1 MDYQALA
8 TKYVGDTAARY
19 DGHRERD
26 GKWRAEDE
34 AAEEMLSLVARGAR
48 TLDIPV
54 GTGRLLPALKAR
66 GFVAHGLD
74 VSPDMLAIARGR
86 ADSLGLK
93 VELGLGD
100 IRNIPFGDGHFELVS
115 CLRFLNW
122 IDGQATEEVVTEL
135 ARVTSDKL
143 LLGIR
148 YLPPFDELKQYDS
161 RTVRLGMR
169 VLGLTRLRA
178 RRHGLHVQHKGFI
191 ETLFERLRLEIIDAQ
206 HIERRFD
213 GTDYVFFLLQK
224 R

>member
-1 MDYQALA
+1 M
-8 TKYVGDTAARY
+8 KYVGDTAARY

-26 GKWRAEDE
+26 SKWRAEDE
-34 AAEEMLSLVARGAR
+34 AAEAMLRVVDRGAR

-54 GTGRLLPALKAR
+54 GTGRLLPYLQAR
-66 GFVAHGLD
+66 GFAAHGLD
-74 VSPDMLAIARGR
+74 ISPDMLAIARGR
-86 ADSLGLK
+86 AD
-93 VELGLGD
+93 ELGFAVNLGIGD
-100 IRNIPFGDGHFELVS
+100 IRNIPFGDDHFELVT

-122 IDGQATEEVVTEL
+122 IDGHATEAAVTEL

-148 YLPPFDELKQYDS
+148 YLPPLDELKECDRPALS
-161 RTVRLGMR
+161 LGMR

-178 RRHGLHVQHKGFI
+178 RRHGLHVQPKDFI
-191 ETLFERLRLEIIDAQ
+191 ATLFDRVGLDIIEAR